1 MRTRFTILVCLSLL
15 GVVVG
20 AVPAS
25 ATAPVNVTGTFTTD
39 SAIEDVVWHGNSGN
53 RTLYWQA
60 SFLFE
65 GGMEGLLVTTKAFSH
80 VNHNGDFAANSVGV
94 FTGCVGDL
102 CGTLLLRSQGTGG
115 GPYADYTTNMVVLG
129 GTGDLANVHGQGTTQ
144 ARTGQGGTYSL
155 NLHFDPAP

>member
-20 AVPAS
+20 AVPVS
-25 ATAPVNVTGTFTTD
+25 ATAPINVTGTFSTD
-39 SAIEDVVWHGNSGN
+39 SAIEDVVWHGDSGN

-60 SFLFE
+60 TMSYE
-65 GGMEGLLVTTKAFSH
+65 GGMEGQFVATNALSH
-80 VNHNGDFAANSVGV
+80 VNHKGDFATTSEGV

-102 CGTLLLRSQGTGG
+102 CGTLLLRVQGTGG
-115 GPYADYTTNMVVLG
+115 GPHADYSTKMVVLS
-129 GTGDLANVHGQGTTQ
+129 GTGDLANVHGQGTSQ